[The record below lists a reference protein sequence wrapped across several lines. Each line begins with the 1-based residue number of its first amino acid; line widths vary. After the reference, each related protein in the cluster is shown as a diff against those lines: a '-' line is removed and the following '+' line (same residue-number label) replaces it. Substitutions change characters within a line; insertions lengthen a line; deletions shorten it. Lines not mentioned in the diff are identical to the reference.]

1 MILTYL
7 QGFDSKPETHEV
19 VKMFWEVMKTLTEEE
34 KTLYLKFVWGR
45 SRLPVNLASL
55 SRKHQLEF
63 YKSRPKDS
71 LPIAHTCFFTLDLPV
86 YSSQAVMK
94 QKLLISIMYC
104 GDIDADR
111 SAHQIEA
118 EE

>member
-1 MILTYL
+1 
-7 QGFDSKPETHEV
+7 
-19 VKMFWEVMKTLTEEE
+19 MFWNVMKTLTDEE

-45 SRLPVNLASL
+45 SRLPMNLSSI
-55 SRKHQLEF
+55 SRKHTLEF
-63 YKSRPKDS
+63 FKTRPKDS

-86 YSSQAVMK
+86 FSSQAVLK

>member
-1 MILTYL
+1 
-7 QGFDSKPETHEV
+7 
-19 VKMFWEVMKTLTEEE
+19 MFWNVMKTLSEEE

-45 SRLPVNLASL
+45 SRLPMNLKDL
-55 SRKHQLEF
+55 QKKHTLDF
-63 YKSRPKDS
+63 HKSRPKDS
-71 LPIAHTCFFTLDLPV
+71 LPIAHTCFFTIDLPV

-94 QKLLISIMYC
+94 QKLIISIMYC

-111 SAHQIEA
+111 SAHSIDA